1 MFLVNDKKSLFL
13 SLPLKSPLHPRHGH
27 LCERMNLMIWVK
39 KQSEGSGEFHLK
51 LEDWGLVAGK
61 VELLH
66 VGAGAICCEFVYIL
80 YA

>member
-1 MFLVNDKKSLFL
+1 
-13 SLPLKSPLHPRHGH
+13 
-27 LCERMNLMIWVK
+27 MIWVK